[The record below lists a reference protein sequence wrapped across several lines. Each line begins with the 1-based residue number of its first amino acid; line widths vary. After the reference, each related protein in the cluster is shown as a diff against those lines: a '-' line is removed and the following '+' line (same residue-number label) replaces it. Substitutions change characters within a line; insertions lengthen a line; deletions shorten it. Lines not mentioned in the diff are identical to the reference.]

1 MTIKGMEHK
10 RLFVGNLFP
19 EVTSDDLEKKFS
31 SFGEVSKIE
40 IKTKKDI
47 DGNVA
52 QTFAF
57 IDINCGENGISQCI
71 STIANKKWKGSQI
84 TVQQARES
92 FMDRLARERASKAG
106 EGEKRKGSVSE
117 NVEGK
122 KSIYSEKPAEK
133 KLKFSDASENFTNLG
148 EVNNGIVSFDEKT
161 AAAKSQSKSKAY
173 HSSSEEE
180 EGGGGL
186 SQQVNTKKKSSVVK
200 KSIEDKEKLRQRFLE
215 KQKLSTAEKAVKPLQ
230 VAKPKGKYYEGSS
243 DEEEE
248 ENKED
253 KNNQTGEEH
262 VKESGDVF
270 KNLKTFSNVWQD
282 SDDEEED
289 DDSESDS
296 TEDSSES
303 EEDEEVSNTK
313 RANLHKQL
321 QETAGNT
328 DSDPN
333 SKHVITRY
341 DPTLDDQDQFLR
353 SDDGDSKEKEKGC
366 ASDLENKETKT
377 FEIRT
382 DLKQAFG
389 GGGSSSGFSFGFL
402 GGAPQENDS
411 NNGKTDPFLPS
422 AEYESDNEEI
432 ITVTKPKVDIGARFG
447 MQLKGKGVTKSSRSF
462 FFTPEDPRLE
472 DGVKF
477 FFEHEVDVDNIRG
490 KFNEKR
496 PILSDILKKRL
507 RNKQKRMQ
515 PVRGSAKKKG
525 SWQGQGGQVK
535 RHSHKSKNK

>member
-1 MTIKGMEHK
+1 MTGSFHNNLIET
-10 RLFVGNLFP
+10 LF
-19 EVTSDDLEKKFS
+19 
-31 SFGEVSKIE
+31 I
-40 IKTKKDI
+40 
-47 DGNVA
+47 
-52 QTFAF
+52 
-57 IDINCGENGISQCI
+57 C
-71 STIANKKWKGSQI
+71 
-84 TVQQARES
+84 
-92 FMDRLARERASKAG
+92 RASKAE

-122 KSIYSEKPAEK
+122 KSIYSERPAEK
-133 KLKFSDASENFTNLG
+133 KLKFSDASENFTHLG
-148 EVNNGIVSFDEKT
+148 ELKNGIVSFDEKS
-161 AAAKSQSKSKAY
+161 AAAKSQSKLKAY
-173 HSSSEEE
+173 HSSSEDE
-180 EGGGGL
+180 EGGGGGGKL
-186 SQQVNTKKKSSVVK
+186 QQAKTKRKSSVDK
-200 KSIEDKEKLRQRFLE
+200 KSIEHKEKLRQRFLE
-215 KQKLSTAEKAVKPLQ
+215 KQKLSTAETAVKPQ
-230 VAKPKGKYYEGSS
+230 QIAKPKGKYYEGSS

-248 ENKED
+248 EEENKEE
-253 KNNQTGEEH
+253 KNNQTGVEH

-282 SDDEEED
+282 SDDEEEN

-296 TEDSSES
+296 SEDSSES
-303 EEDEEVSNTK
+303 EEDEEETNTK

-333 SKHVITRY
+333 SKHLITRY

-353 SDDGDSKEKEKGC
+353 PDDGDSKETEKGS
-366 ASDLENKETKT
+366 ASELVNKETKT

-389 GGGSSSGFSFGFL
+389 GGGSSTGFSFGFL
-402 GGAPQENDS
+402 GGAPQENDT
-411 NNGKTDPFLPS
+411 NNEKTDQFLPS
-422 AEYESDNEEI
+422 TEYESDNEEI
-432 ITVTKPKVDIGARFG
+432 ITVNKPKVDIGARFG
-447 MQLKGKGVTKSSRSF
+447 MQLKGKGVAKSSRSF

-477 FFEHEVDVDNIRG
+477 FFEHEVDVDNIRE

-515 PVRGSAKKKG
+515 PARGSAKKKG
-525 SWQGQGGQVK
+525 SWQGQGGKVK
-535 RHSHKSKNK
+535 RHSHKSGNK